1 MRRIISCISGIAWL
15 LSASPALAGEA
26 RPEPDDRLK
35 ATVENAAQAVMQ
47 SYEIPGLSIAI
58 TDQGR
63 QRFYDFGTTSRDG
76 NQPVSPDTLF
86 ELGSISKTFTA
97 TLAAW
102 AQANGQL
109 SLTTRID
116 NYLPQL
122 RDSRLGKLPVYHLA
136 THTAGGFPLQV
147 PEKVQNEQQLM
158 AYFRAWQPQ
167 YLAGTHRSYANPSI
181 GLLGMVAARSMKM
194 PFDQAMEKRLFPAL
208 GLRDT
213 WLQVPTG
220 RLAAY
225 AQGYD
230 KTNAPVRLNPGV
242 LSAEAYGVKS
252 SSRDLLRFIEAHLTA
267 SATGDSLQRALLD
280 TRTGYFRTG
289 PMTQDMI
296 WEQYD
301 APIRLDALLQ
311 GNAREMVFES
321 QRVEEL
327 APPLPAKGDVWINK
341 TGSTNGF
348 GGYVAFLPERKL
360 GIVVLANRNYP
371 NEERVRLAWRVLNEL
386 GCCSKD

>member
-1 MRRIISCISGIAWL
+1 MRRRITCISGIAWL
-15 LSASPALAGEA
+15 LSAGLALAQGTS
-26 RPEPDDRLK
+26 DDSLRT
-35 ATVENAAQAVMQ
+35 TVEEAAHAVMQ
-47 SYEIPGLSIAI
+47 RYDIPGLSIAV

-63 QRFYDFGTTSRDG
+63 QHFYDFGTSSRESHH
-76 NQPVSPDTLF
+76 PVTADTLF

-102 AQANGQL
+102 AQVNGQL
-109 SLTTRID
+109 SLNGRID
-116 NYLPQL
+116 SYLPQL

-136 THTAGGFPLQV
+136 THTAGGFPLQM
-147 PEKVQNEQQLM
+147 PEQLQNEQQVM

-181 GLLGMVAARSMKM
+181 GLLGMVTARSMKI
-194 PFDQAMEKRLFPAL
+194 PFDQAMEKQLFPAL

-220 RLAAY
+220 RLADY

-252 SSRDLLRFIEAHLTA
+252 SSRDLLRFVEAHLTA

-280 TRTGYFRTG
+280 TRMGYFKVG
-289 PMTQDMI
+289 PMTQAMI

-301 APIRLDALLQ
+301 APLRLDALLQ
-311 GNAREMVFES
+311 GNSREMVFES

-327 APPLPAKGDVWINK
+327 APPLPAKDDVWVNK

-386 GCCSKD
+386 GCCSSL